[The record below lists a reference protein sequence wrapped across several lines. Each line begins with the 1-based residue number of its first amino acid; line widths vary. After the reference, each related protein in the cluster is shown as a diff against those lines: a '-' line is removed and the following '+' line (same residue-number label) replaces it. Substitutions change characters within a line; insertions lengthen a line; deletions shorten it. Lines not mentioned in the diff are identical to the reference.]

1 MGSGE
6 ADARPPQVRVLVVDD
21 HALVRDSLRRALGA
35 EPDLDAVGTTGT
47 LAGAAELI
55 HTLRP
60 DVVLL
65 DNALPDGRGAHAVDE
80 LVARHREAAVVLL
93 TATLSLGVARAA
105 VTHGAAGVVTKTRG
119 VEPVLDAVRAAARG
133 DAAVAPELL
142 QRLLG
147 RASRPAQALPPG
159 TDKYAAVDLDLL
171 ARLAAGATL
180 RDAAIARD
188 LADDEVHALV
198 ARAADA
204 LGGRSTLET
213 LTRAAEA
220 GLLVAS

>member
-6 ADARPPQVRVLVVDD
+6 ADASPPQIRVLVVDD

-65 DNALPDGRGAHAVDE
+65 DQ
-80 LVARHREAAVVLL
+80 
-93 TATLSLGVARAA
+93 S
-105 VTHGAAGVVTKTRG
+105 
-119 VEPVLDAVRAAARG
+119 
-133 DAAVAPELL
+133 
-142 QRLLG
+142 
-147 RASRPAQALPPG
+147 LPPG
-159 TDKYAAVDLDLL
+159 ADKYAEVDVDLL

-180 RDAAIARD
+180 RDAALARD
-188 LADDEVHALV
+188 LADEQVHALV

-213 LTRAAEA
+213 LTRAAAA

>member
-1 MGSGE
+1 MAGG
-6 ADARPPQVRVLVVDD
+6 DARPIRVLVVDD

-47 LAGAAELI
+47 LAGAAELV

-80 LVARHREAAVVLL
+80 LLARHPDAAVVLL

-105 VTHGAAGVVTKTRG
+105 VTHGAAGVVSKTQG

-133 DAAVAPELL
+133 DAAVAPDLL
-142 QRLLG
+142 RRLLG
-147 RASRPAQALPPG
+147 RASQPAQPLPSG
-159 TDKYAAVDLDLL
+159 TDKYAEVDVDLL
-171 ARLAAGATL
+171 ARLAEGASL
-180 RDAAIARD
+180 RDAAAARE
-188 LADDEVHALV
+188 LADHEVLDLV
-198 ARAADA
+198 AHAAEA

-213 LTRAAEA
+213 LTRAAQA